1 MEPVRILAEE
11 LEHARDLAEVT
22 ATLRTRLART
32 GLPPETTTAE
42 VLAYLALGAFARRGD
57 VPLLRPKL
65 HVFVRGLEG
74 AVVTLDGDPPE
85 PRLWFSAGEALAAG
99 DAERQATAVFPLSVC
114 RTCGQHYLTTYLQG
128 FALADGDVTGG
139 EASGDSAY
147 WLASP
152 DPEAEGAVRV
162 RFTDWF
168 LAEADPEDEEDGN
181 GNGRRSK
188 ATARLDERRSE
199 AWLCTQCG
207 CVHRDEADSC
217 PNPHCAQPGP
227 LARIYL
233 VHEPKAFRCLG
244 CGATGRSGTGRDYE
258 PIRPLRAST
267 VADVHILA
275 QEMIS
280 AAGTDDERHLL
291 IFADNRQDAAFQAGW
306 MRDHARRYRLRYLMR
321 EVLGELELSGGG
333 PVSVGDLHGELLRRL
348 RADRDL
354 ARAIAPEAFD
364 SGADESFGRG
374 AAAQLSR
381 FLRIQIL
388 RELATSF
395 TQRDGL
401 ERWGQLRVVYS
412 GLTPDGPGV
421 RELAAELEMAPE
433 ALCDGTAAL
442 LDGWRRARM
451 LHDADEPDLRAL
463 VDCWQRRGSAR
474 LHPIRLYR
482 GQASRHQARTPRRR
496 GGQVGP
502 HRRFDPRSH
511 RRGRLH
517 P

>member
-74 AVVTLDGDPPE
+74 AVVTFDGDPPE

-152 DPEAEGAVRV
+152 DPDAEGAARV

-217 PNPHCAQPGP
+217 SNPAVRAARPACADLPRARAEGIPLPGM
-227 LARIYL
+227 
-233 VHEPKAFRCLG
+233 
-244 CGATGRSGTGRDYE
+244 RSDR
-258 PIRPLRAST
+258 T
-267 VADVHILA
+267 VGH
-275 QEMIS
+275 
-280 AAGTDDERHLL
+280 
-291 IFADNRQDAAFQAGW
+291 
-306 MRDHARRYRLRYLMR
+306 
-321 EVLGELELSGGG
+321 G
-333 PVSVGDLHGELLRRL
+333 PRL
-348 RADRDL
+348 RADQAASRLDRGRRPHPRPGDDQRRRHRRRAPPADL
-354 ARAIAPEAFD
+354 RRQPPGRRLSGRLDARPCSPLPAALPDARGARGARAERRWPGIRRR
-364 SGADESFGRG
+364 SSRR
-374 AAAQLSR
+374 AAAPSACRSR
-381 FLRIQIL
+381 
-388 RELATSF
+388 
-395 TQRDGL
+395 
-401 ERWGQLRVVYS
+401 
-412 GLTPDGPGV
+412 P
-421 RELAAELEMAPE
+421 
-433 ALCDGTAAL
+433 
-442 LDGWRRARM
+442 RACYC
-451 LHDADEPDLRAL
+451 P
-463 VDCWQRRGSAR
+463 RG
-474 LHPIRLYR
+474 I
-482 GQASRHQARTPRRR
+482 
-496 GGQVGP
+496 
-502 HRRFDPRSH
+502 
-511 RRGRLH
+511 
-517 P
+517 